1 MLISAKKIPSY
12 RFIVKKGKK
21 EKEIVDI
28 YAIESRIDAMD
39 ISQFSHGVHDTIYE
53 KLGAHPM
60 TVDGVAGTYF
70 AVWAPEAKAV
80 SVVGDF
86 NEWDAC
92 RHPMRYIE
100 DGGIFELFVPDV
112 AQGDIYKYQIWGAD
126 GRRVLKADPYANY
139 AEKRPATASV
149 VWDIGKYSWQDEK
162 WMEARKRWKVKKEP
176 MLIYEVSLS
185 SFRKPDG
192 EDGELFYN
200 YRELA
205 PMLCDYCD
213 EMGYTHVEL
222 MPVMEHPYDGSWGYQ
237 VTGYFAP
244 TSRTV
249 RRMILWRLLICFISG
264 ASVYFW
270 IGCRRIFQKMSMDWH
285 VLTVLAS
292 MSILTPVRE
301 NIRTG
306 EH

>member
-1 MLISAKKIPSY
+1 M
-12 RFIVKKGKK
+12 
-21 EKEIVDI
+21 
-28 YAIESRIDAMD
+28 
-39 ISQFSHGVHDTIYE
+39 
-53 KLGAHPM
+53 
-60 TVDGVAGTYF
+60 
-70 AVWAPEAKAV
+70 WAPEAKAV

-92 RHPMRYIE
+92 RHPMRYME
-100 DGGIFELFVPDV
+100 DGGIFELFVPGV
-112 AQGDIYKYQIWGAD
+112 AQGDLYKYQIWGAD

-149 VWDIGKYSWQDEK
+149 VWDIEKYSWQDKK

-185 SFRKPDG
+185 SFRKPDA

-237 VTGYFAP
+237 VTGYFA
-244 TSRTV
+244 
-249 RRMILWRLLICFISG
+249 
-264 ASVYFW
+264 
-270 IGCRRIFQKMSMDWH
+270 
-285 VLTVLAS
+285 
-292 MSILTPVRE
+292 
-301 NIRTG
+301 
-306 EH
+306 